1 MKVGKGARNAEK
13 RVAEKGR
20 TQEVENA
27 LLRDYP
33 AAQYTLTQF
42 ISEHLSD
49 CSRTFGGDL
58 QEALVLAIV
67 GQALLDSM
75 RPGRPE
81 NARQSVIASRIADL
95 TGMPRQTVR
104 RKLLSLQ
111 EKGWIEQA
119 EDLSWRISM
128 RDGEAEAKYALADL
142 DRRAMSRL
150 ARLFSQL
157 EQIAPPASGT
167 NPRKP

>member
-1 MKVGKGARNAEK
+1 MKRDAGARDAIIG
-13 RVAEKGR
+13 V
-20 TQEVENA
+20 VENGRSQQVENV
-27 LLRDYP
+27 LVQNYRP
-33 AAQYTLTQF
+33 AQYILTQF